1 MNFVRLLPVFISFL
15 LLAAHLLF
23 HTGQYVYAIIP
34 LLFLI
39 PLMFRKTWV
48 PWLVQLALLLGTI
61 EWLRTL
67 ISEVLQRTASGESWM
82 RYTIILGG
90 VALFT
95 ALSGLVFRS
104 KGLRKRY
111 LNEE

>member
-1 MNFVRLLPVFISFL
+1 MNFVRLLPVFISLL

-23 HTGQYVYAIIP
+23 HTGQTAIAILP

-48 PWLVQLALLLGTI
+48 PWLIQLALLLGAI

-67 ISEVLQRTASGESWM
+67 VTGVPQKIANGDSWI
-82 RYTIILGG
+82 RYAIILGA

-95 ALSGLVFRS
+95 ALSSLVFKN

-111 LNEE
+111 SEEG